1 VSRNSVCLSSGDRD
15 LGVAFKVHLGSQASS
30 RVEAMKSTLF
40 SSCDGCLLEP
50 FEWPKGSQAS
60 CGALREDS
68 GLLSRLCRKRKASS
82 RDNGQILWF
91 FSELWHNVWGFSRV
105 TMGNSGS
112 SRVAPGLHSICEG
125 EHGIALESRQGNQ
138 ALRCVER
145 EISRSFSSCS
155 RKPWVP
161 STCDSDLREL
171 LRVPM
176 GSQKYCDVGRG
187 LSGLHWVW
195 CNGRGPHLELRQ

>member
-1 VSRNSVCLSSGDRD
+1 MSGLRSRSTWGVRPHLELKQRALLSSQ
-15 LGVAFKVHLGSQASS
+15 VATGISWSPLSAPGSQGSQGSQAFYG
-30 RVEAMKSTLF
+30 V
-40 SSCDGCLLEP
+40 
-50 FEWPKGSQAS
+50 
-60 CGALREDS
+60 LRGNL
-68 GLLSRLCRKRKASS
+68 GLLSRPCRKRRASS
-82 RDNGQILWF
+82 CDDGGISF
-91 FSELWHNVWGFSRV
+91 FLEFWREVWGFSRV

-145 EISRSFSSCS
+145 EITRSFSSCS